1 MLSKSLIQFS
11 VDGQGCWL
19 TCGQTMVEVMKIMAT
34 SFKKSRAHTVSLSA
48 PDPAAGHC
56 QPTPPLETPG
66 HSWANL
72 GQSLVGHFSFLL
84 GPGAYKLLLI
94 KYQREHNKDVIFF
107 IEKMKQ
113 GMHNV
118 QVWK

>member
-1 MLSKSLIQFS
+1 
-11 VDGQGCWL
+11 
-19 TCGQTMVEVMKIMAT
+19 MVEVMKIMAT

-72 GQSLVGHFSFLL
+72 GQSLVGSLFLSSWSW
-84 GPGAYKLLLI
+84 
-94 KYQREHNKDVIFF
+94 FT
-107 IEKMKQ
+107 Q
-113 GMHNV
+113 GFV
-118 QVWK
+118 FPLQ